1 MQGIVKQVQSNGSV
15 NLKHGTF
22 YKYEV
27 SIQSDN
33 ELLHGEYLSKSDN
46 QNKFV
51 QGEEVNFEFTGGKY
65 PKIKPVTDFEY
76 KSSFSNEPQAPT
88 TDKNNISPYSRETLI
103 IRQSTLK
110 CATDYICNNG
120 GDKADVVELAEMFTE
135 YVLTGK
141 KPTKEN
147 NNDMP
152 F

>member
-1 MQGIVKQVQSNGSV
+1 MKGIVKHVQSNGSI

-33 ELLHGEYLSKSDN
+33 ELFHGEYLSKSDN

-51 QGEEVNFEFTGGKY
+51 VGETVQFTYQDGEY

-76 KSSFSNEPQAPT
+76 KSSFASDTKTTTTTNT
-88 TDKNNISPYSRETLI
+88 TDRETLI

-120 GDKADVVELAEMFTE
+120 GDKADVIELAEMFTE
-135 YVLTGK
+135 WVTTGK
-141 KPTKEN
+141 KPNKETN
-147 NNDMP
+147 NEMP

>member
-1 MQGIVKQVQSNGSV
+1 MKGIVKQVQSNGSID
-15 NLKHGTF
+15 LKHGTF
-22 YKYEV
+22 YKYEI

-65 PKIKPVTDFEY
+65 PKIKPITDFEY
-76 KSSFSNEPQAPT
+76 KSSFASDTKTTTTTNT
-88 TDKNNISPYSRETLI
+88 TDRETLI

-120 GDKADVVELAEMFTE
+120 GDKADVIELAEMFTE
-135 YVLTGK
+135 WVTTGK
-141 KPTKEN
+141 KPNKETN
-147 NNDMP
+147 NEMP

>member
-1 MQGIVKQVQSNGSV
+1 MKGIVKQVQSNGSID
-15 NLKHGTF
+15 LKHGTF
-22 YKYEV
+22 YKYEI

-46 QNKFV
+46 QNKFI
-51 QGEEVNFEFTGGKY
+51 QGEEINFEFTGGKY

-76 KSSFSNEPQAPT
+76 KSSFASDTKTTTTTNT
-88 TDKNNISPYSRETLI
+88 TDRETLI

-120 GDKADVVELAEMFTE
+120 GDKADVIELAEMFTE
-135 YVLTGK
+135 WVTTGK
-141 KPTKEN
+141 KPTKESN
-147 NNDMP
+147 NEMP